1 MKADMNDPH
10 EAEALEYEFHR
21 LMSIAEAFTGAEKLR
36 HKLPPNLSE
45 RILMLQKFIE
55 EEEALREPHRV
66 PLTIEAMRQKVD
78 NATSKD
84 DFYER
89 QV

>member
-10 EAEALEYEFHR
+10 EAEYLEFEFHR
-21 LMSIAEAFTGAEKLR
+21 LMSIAEAFTGADKLR
-36 HKLPPNLSE
+36 QSLPPNLSE
-45 RILMLQKFIE
+45 KVLRLQKFIE

-66 PLTIEAMRQKVD
+66 PYTMEAMKRKVD
-78 NATSKD
+78 QSTAKD
-84 DFYER
+84 DYYER